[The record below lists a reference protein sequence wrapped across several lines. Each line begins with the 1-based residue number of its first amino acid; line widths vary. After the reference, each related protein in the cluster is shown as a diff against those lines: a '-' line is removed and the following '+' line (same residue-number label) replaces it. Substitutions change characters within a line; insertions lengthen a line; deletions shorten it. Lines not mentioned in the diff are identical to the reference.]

1 MSQAAS
7 SRTAKG
13 AVVDFEKGNC
23 GVGFVVNLKGCASR
37 QVVERG
43 IRALSNLMHRGATGG
58 DARTGDG
65 AGIMIQIPGAFFS
78 SYLRGAGSLPPG
90 EFRPGIG
97 MFFMPADPG
106 KAGRCRKIVD
116 EISPAEGLPRPIWRE
131 VPVNP
136 GILGPEAAE
145 NRPAIWQGIFALPPA
160 GGEANELKLY
170 KLRKGVES
178 EARKNGLG
186 ENDFYVVSLS
196 SRLLVY
202 KGLLTA
208 AQLPLFFPDLADPL
222 VESALAAVHQRFS
235 TNTRPSW
242 RLSQPFRHIAH
253 NGEIN
258 TLRGNIAQMK
268 AREQS
273 MDGNSLTGEMRAL
286 LPVIDATGSDSSCL
300 DNTLELLVRGG
311 RTLPHAAMMLMPEA
325 WGAKYP
331 IGPDQRGFFEY
342 HSGLMEPWDG
352 PAAVVFC
359 DGLRVGAILDRNGLR
374 PARYTVCRDGT
385 MVFASETGVL
395 DFDAGQIVEKGSLRP
410 GQILMADLEQKRL
423 LKNGE
428 IKGYYSRRQPYRRW
442 VEENKIALHGFFGAV
457 DPVEPDFETLHFR
470 QRLFGYT
477 REDLRVILDPMASS
491 GREPVGSMGNDAP
504 PALFSKQPQLFYNY
518 FRQMFAQVTN
528 PPMDPIRE
536 DLVMSLMT
544 FIGNRA
550 GILSE
555 TPRNSRLIKLRH
567 PFLSNEDLRLIRNL
581 RLDDFS
587 AVTLKISFP
596 AGGKGKDLEGALEAL
611 CLAAEGAARENRR
624 LIILSD
630 RGLEDNEAPIPALL
644 AVSAVN
650 QRLTAGGLRTGAG
663 LILETGEAREVMHF
677 ALLLGF
683 GATAVNPYL
692 AFETVAAMA
701 LKKEL
706 DKPSGVT
713 QAMDNYIAALS
724 KGLLKIMSKMGICTL
739 RSYRGAQVFEAFG
752 IGRGLAEK
760 YLGGIPSRLGVIG
773 LDRVASDAN
782 RRHVEALSERANG
795 GMLLPSGGLYQLRAD
810 GEKHFWT
817 PAAIAKLQQAT
828 RKNDYGLFGEYCR
841 MSDDQAEQVFTLRGL
856 LKFKKAKPVP
866 LEEVE
871 PAESIVKRFVT
882 GAMSF
887 GSISKEAHET
897 IALAMNSLQA
907 RSNCGEGGEDP
918 ARYRRAEGGPNL
930 CSAIKQVASG
940 RFGVSAEYLV
950 NASDLQIKI
959 AQGAKPGEG
968 GQLPGHKVNA
978 EIARVR
984 HSTPGVTLISP
995 PPHHDIYSIEDL
1007 SQLIYDLKNVNPAAR
1022 ISVKLV
1028 SELGVGTI
1036 AAGVAKAKA
1045 DVIVISGGDGG
1056 TGASPLSSIKYAGM
1070 PWEIGLAEARRIL
1083 AENNLRDRVRL
1094 QVDGQMRTG
1103 RDVVIAALLGAEEYG
1118 FATAALV
1125 VCGCVMMRRCQG
1137 NACPAGIATQDP
1149 RLRKFFG
1156 GRPEH
1161 LVNFF
1166 MMVARQTREILAQI
1180 GLRSLDEAI
1189 GRPDLLE
1196 TDNGI
1201 STGNDSELEALLR
1214 DNDRHPENI
1223 SRRCTRSQDHKLE
1236 DAFDRNIIAMVEPR
1250 LKSGLPFA
1258 ADFPIR
1264 NIHRSAGAML
1274 AGRVAREFGNGGL
1287 AADAIT
1293 CRFSGSAGQSF
1304 GAFAVSGMTLFLN
1317 GDANDY
1323 VGKSLSGGKII
1334 IRPPAGA
1341 AFDPAANIIA
1351 GNTIL
1356 YGAVAGEVY
1365 ISGAAGERFAVRN
1378 SGATAVVEGVGDHG
1392 CEYMTGGR
1400 VVVLG
1405 DTGINFAA
1413 GMSGGLAYVF
1423 DINRR
1428 FDINCNLDTVDLESL
1443 TDPADIGEL
1452 RGLIENH
1459 WRYTGSPRAADILE
1473 SWEARLPYF
1482 VKVFPME
1489 YRRALGRMSRE
1500 DESTEREEPVHG

>member
-1 MSQAAS
+1 M
-7 SRTAKG
+7 
-13 AVVDFEKGNC
+13 
-23 GVGFVVNLKGCASR
+23 
-37 QVVERG
+37 
-43 IRALSNLMHRGATGG
+43 
-58 DARTGDG
+58 
-65 AGIMIQIPGAFFS
+65 
-78 SYLRGAGSLPPG
+78 
-90 EFRPGIG
+90 
-97 MFFMPADPG
+97 
-106 KAGRCRKIVD
+106 
-116 EISPAEGLPRPIWRE
+116 
-131 VPVNP
+131 
-136 GILGPEAAE
+136 
-145 NRPAIWQGIFALPPA
+145 
-160 GGEANELKLY
+160 
-170 KLRKGVES
+170 
-178 EARKNGLG
+178 
-186 ENDFYVVSLS
+186 
-196 SRLLVY
+196 
-202 KGLLTA
+202 
-208 AQLPLFFPDLADPL
+208 
-222 VESALAAVHQRFS
+222 
-235 TNTRPSW
+235 
-242 RLSQPFRHIAH
+242 
-253 NGEIN
+253 
-258 TLRGNIAQMK
+258 
-268 AREQS
+268 
-273 MDGNSLTGEMRAL
+273 
-286 LPVIDATGSDSSCL
+286 
-300 DNTLELLVRGG
+300 
-311 RTLPHAAMMLMPEA
+311 
-325 WGAKYP
+325 
-331 IGPDQRGFFEY
+331 
-342 HSGLMEPWDG
+342 
-352 PAAVVFC
+352 
-359 DGLRVGAILDRNGLR
+359 
-374 PARYTVCRDGT
+374 
-385 MVFASETGVL
+385 
-395 DFDAGQIVEKGSLRP
+395 
-410 GQILMADLEQKRL
+410 
-423 LKNGE
+423 
-428 IKGYYSRRQPYRRW
+428 
-442 VEENKIALHGFFGAV
+442 
-457 DPVEPDFETLHFR
+457 
-470 QRLFGYT
+470 
-477 REDLRVILDPMASS
+477 
-491 GREPVGSMGNDAP
+491 
-504 PALFSKQPQLFYNY
+504 
-518 FRQMFAQVTN
+518 
-528 PPMDPIRE
+528 
-536 DLVMSLMT
+536 
-544 FIGNRA
+544 
-550 GILSE
+550 
-555 TPRNSRLIKLRH
+555 
-567 PFLSNEDLRLIRNL
+567 
-581 RLDDFS
+581 
-587 AVTLKISFP
+587 
-596 AGGKGKDLEGALEAL
+596 
-611 CLAAEGAARENRR
+611 
-624 LIILSD
+624 
-630 RGLEDNEAPIPALL
+630 
-644 AVSAVN
+644 
-650 QRLTAGGLRTGAG
+650 
-663 LILETGEAREVMHF
+663 
-677 ALLLGF
+677 
-683 GATAVNPYL
+683 
-692 AFETVAAMA
+692 
-701 LKKEL
+701 
-706 DKPSGVT
+706 
-713 QAMDNYIAALS
+713 
-724 KGLLKIMSKMGICTL
+724 
-739 RSYRGAQVFEAFG
+739 
-752 IGRGLAEK
+752 
-760 YLGGIPSRLGVIG
+760 
-773 LDRVASDAN
+773 
-782 RRHVEALSERANG
+782 
-795 GMLLPSGGLYQLRAD
+795 
-810 GEKHFWT
+810 
-817 PAAIAKLQQAT
+817 
-828 RKNDYGLFGEYCR
+828 
-841 MSDDQAEQVFTLRGL
+841 
-856 LKFKKAKPVP
+856 
-866 LEEVE
+866 
-871 PAESIVKRFVT
+871 
-882 GAMSF
+882 
-887 GSISKEAHET
+887 
-897 IALAMNSLQA
+897 
-907 RSNCGEGGEDP
+907 
-918 ARYRRAEGGPNL
+918 
-930 CSAIKQVASG
+930 
-940 RFGVSAEYLV
+940 
-950 NASDLQIKI
+950 
-959 AQGAKPGEG
+959 
-968 GQLPGHKVNA
+968 
-978 EIARVR
+978 
-984 HSTPGVTLISP
+984 
-995 PPHHDIYSIEDL
+995 
-1007 SQLIYDLKNVNPAAR
+1007 
-1022 ISVKLV
+1022 
-1028 SELGVGTI
+1028 GTI